1 MDLAGRVAIVT
12 GGGTGLGAQV
22 CRRLVEAGALVG
34 VNFSRSEGAA
44 RDLVSTLGVDVAH
57 AVRADV
63 RSESSVARMAAE
75 VQERFGG
82 PVELLVNNSG
92 VTMYAATADL
102 ASVTAADWER
112 ILAVNLIGPWNCARA
127 VVPSMRTR
135 GTGAIVNVASDAA
148 FTLDGSSVPY
158 VVSKVGVVALTR
170 MLATALAP
178 EVRVNAVAPGWMD
191 TPWLDRYLPSDV
203 AAELRG
209 GAEPVVEVDLV
220 AQEVVRLL
228 SGDRTGQITQ
238 MSA

>member
-1 MDLAGRVAIVT
+1 M
-12 GGGTGLGAQV
+12 
-22 CRRLVEAGALVG
+22 
-34 VNFSRSEGAA
+34 
-44 RDLVSTLGVDVAH
+44 STLGADVAY

-63 RSESSVARMAAE
+63 RSEASVARMAAE

-92 VTMYAATADL
+92 VTTYAATADL

-170 MLATALAP
+170 MLAAALAP

-191 TPWLDRYLPSDV
+191 TPWLDRYLPSESPRSS
-203 AAELRG
+203 AAEPSPSSRWIWS
-209 GAEPVVEVDLV
+209 PRKI
-220 AQEVVRLL
+220 VRLL
-228 SGDRTGQITQ
+228 SGDRTGEITQ
-238 MSA
+238 MSAVTPSPIVRG